1 MLTALRYGLPLAFIL
16 AGFVVLVVRR
26 DTTGLEGWAM
36 LVGAG
41 ISVLLFNV
49 LFRIGASG
57 DKDRQAE
64 DDARAYFS
72 EHGHWPDEEPPAG
85 GPTARSASSR

>member
-1 MLTALRYGLPLAFIL
+1 MLNALRYGLPAAFIV
-16 AGFVVLVVRR
+16 AGFVVLIIRR

-41 ISVLLFNV
+41 LSVLLFNI

-57 DKDRQAE
+57 DSERRAE
-64 DDARAYFS
+64 DDAREFFS
-72 EHGHWPDEEPPAG
+72 EHGHWPDEEPPTSPRG
-85 GPTARSASSR
+85 SSQ

>member
-1 MLTALRYGLPLAFIL
+1 MLWALRYGLPLAFIA
-16 AGFVVLVVRR
+16 AGFVVLIIRR

-57 DKDRQAE
+57 YAERRAE
-64 DDARAYFS
+64 DEAREFFS
-72 EHGHWPDEEPPAG
+72 RHAHWPDEPP
-85 GPTARSASSR
+85 PR

>member
-1 MLTALRYGLPLAFIL
+1 MLGALRYGLPLAFIV
-16 AGFVVLVVRR
+16 AGFAVLIIRR

-41 ISVLLFNV
+41 ISVLMFNV

-57 DKDRQAE
+57 DKERRAE
-64 DDARAYFS
+64 DEAREFFS
-72 EHGHWPDEEPPAG
+72 THGHWPDEEPKAP
-85 GPTARSASSR
+85 RASSR

>member
-1 MLTALRYGLPLAFIL
+1 MLLALRYGLPMAFIL
-16 AGFVVLVVRR
+16 AGFVLLIVRR

-41 ISVLLFNV
+41 IAVLLFNL

-57 DKDRQAE
+57 DADRRAE
-64 DDARAYFS
+64 EEAREFFS
-72 EHGHWPDEEPPAG
+72 QHGHWPDEPPPA
-85 GPTARSASSR
+85 SRA